1 MSLLE
6 LKCSERLT
14 CVAGAATPAQG
25 AAAQEGVPVVETRA
39 SVTAGSGVAL
49 ALTYTRGTLR

>member
-25 AAAQEGVPVVETRA
+25 AAAQEGVPMVETRA
-39 SVTAGSGVAL
+39 SVTAGSGVTL
-49 ALTYTRGTLR
+49 ALTYTEET